1 MSQFEQRANIKFMC
15 RLGKSASETLLA
27 LQTVYGDDSLKK
39 TAVYEW
45 FSRFKDGQESLE
57 DESRSGRP
65 STSRNE
71 GMVERVKQLIRADR
85 RMTIDELA
93 QEMGISHGSIHAILS
108 DDLKMKRVSAKFV
121 PRLLN
126 PDQMETRKLMA
137 AECFEKSTED
147 PMFLQTIV
155 TGDETWVYAYDPETK
170 MQSSEWH
177 TSSSPRPKKS
187 RHVKSKT
194 KVMLIAF
201 FDNEGVVHHEFVPA
215 GQTVN
220 GPFYVQVLKRVRE
233 AVRRKRPGKW
243 LGGWSLH
250 HDNAPSHTSIVV
262 QTWLAEKKIP
272 LLHQPPYSPDIAPSD
287 FWLFPKLKKG
297 LKGNR
302 FDTVE
307 DIKTNV
313 TVELRKIPQQ
323 DFHRCF
329 QQWQERW
336 SKCVCSDGAYFEG
349 D

>member
-71 GMVERVKQLIRADR
+71 GMIERVKQLIRADR

-93 QEMGISHGSIHAILS
+93 QEVGISHGSIHAILS

-126 PDQMETRKLMA
+126 PDQMETRKLTA

-155 TGDETWVYAYDPETK
+155 TGDETWVYAYA
-170 MQSSEWH
+170 
-177 TSSSPRPKKS
+177 
-187 RHVKSKT
+187 SK
-194 KVMLIAF
+194 
-201 FDNEGVVHHEFVPA
+201 
-215 GQTVN
+215 
-220 GPFYVQVLKRVRE
+220 
-233 AVRRKRPGKW
+233 
-243 LGGWSLH
+243 
-250 HDNAPSHTSIVV
+250 
-262 QTWLAEKKIP
+262 
-272 LLHQPPYSPDIAPSD
+272 
-287 FWLFPKLKKG
+287 
-297 LKGNR
+297 
-302 FDTVE
+302 
-307 DIKTNV
+307 V
-313 TVELRKIPQQ
+313 TVLTP
-323 DFHRCF
+323 
-329 QQWQERW
+329 
-336 SKCVCSDGAYFEG
+336 
-349 D
+349 